1 MAPLLTERLNWAKLQ
16 VCEKTGVPG
25 CDHSCAF
32 REEVAGSL
40 GRCCVENKWWG
51 LRRQGFPSGW
61 AVNCLP
67 AMQETQETW
76 IQSLNWEDGLEEGMA
91 THSSILAWRIPWT
104 EEPGGLQSMGLQ
116 GVWHNW
122 SNWARTHAQAR
133 LEWKRMRWG
142 WACEHGSVW
151 DKAPGRRF
159 CGRHGP
165 GHLPPCHPCC
175 LEGNPIG
182 EWRRTHASQGALNI
196 LHRSS

>member
-16 VCEKTGVPG
+16 VCETTRVPG

-51 LRRQGFPSGW
+51 LHRQGFPSGW
-61 AVNCLP
+61 AVNCLRCRRCRRHGFDP
-67 AMQETQETW
+67 WVGKT
-76 IQSLNWEDGLEEGMA
+76 
-91 THSSILAWRIPWT
+91 AWRRAWQPTPVFLPGESPWT

-116 GVWHNW
+116 RVWHNW
-122 SNWARTHAQAR
+122 SDWARTHAQAR
-133 LEWKRMRWG
+133 LEWKRMGRG

-165 GHLPPCHPCC
+165 GHLPSCHPCC

-182 EWRRTHASQGALNI
+182 ERRRTHASQGALNI